1 MDCEQPNDSS
11 TDSYRNNMNDLDL
24 IYFTEDE
31 IYVRLPTV
39 YMLLGYLLKN
49 PRSFKFLS

>member
-1 MDCEQPNDSS
+1 MSFVRKCERYFIYFHHC
-11 TDSYRNNMNDLDL
+11 TDTYRNNMNDLDL

-39 YMLLGYLLKN
+39 YMLLGY
-49 PRSFKFLS
+49 